1 MKYLKPIIE
10 RRLENPKPEAATRVW
25 AAKQICDFFETGS
38 VTRKDFYDATRK
50 LLDRKESKRILLY
63 LPFDIMEG
71 APEDFRR
78 SYVNAWYDLLSM
90 QDVRENF
97 HIGDCLELRARPAS
111 GLERVVKCAHLVPWL
126 FKYGYLRAEDVFDIL
141 KNNQQNLVLLQSF
154 QDTWPYI
161 AEKGLLSV
169 FDLMRLSNMT
179 AHLPARK
186 PVKPLFVT
194 RGRQQWLDGLSQEGE
209 LLNPNAKL
217 SGPFSENVAG
227 FEPFVETIV
236 AELTGTEVMLLGGS
250 LLKGY
255 GTTSS
260 DLDIH
265 YLKAL
270 EMDTELF
277 PGSPHATHF
286 YFDSIMIGGPDIV
299 DHLNEVSDRIEN
311 IYAQLGRSEKRFA
324 TERLEADLLQYRLLH
339 KGFQMFYRQYE
350 IAYREM
356 EGEAADGFL

>member
-63 LPFDIMEG
+63 LPFNIMEG

-97 HIGDCLELRARPAS
+97 HIGDCLELRARPTS

-194 RGRQQWLDGLSQEGE
+194 RGRQQWLDGLSQ
-209 LLNPNAKL
+209 
-217 SGPFSENVAG
+217 
-227 FEPFVETIV
+227 
-236 AELTGTEVMLLGGS
+236 
-250 LLKGY
+250 
-255 GTTSS
+255 
-260 DLDIH
+260 
-265 YLKAL
+265 
-270 EMDTELF
+270 
-277 PGSPHATHF
+277 
-286 YFDSIMIGGPDIV
+286 
-299 DHLNEVSDRIEN
+299 
-311 IYAQLGRSEKRFA
+311 GRSLI
-324 TERLEADLLQYRLLH
+324 TL
-339 KGFQMFYRQYE
+339 
-350 IAYREM
+350 
-356 EGEAADGFL
+356 